1 MARRNGSKATVL
13 WACPVCRRRFAKIN
27 QAHSCRTQSL
37 TDHFRGKDPRLRAI
51 FASLISRLKTTG
63 PFRVD
68 AVETTINLIS
78 KHHFSGI
85 AIRRDYI
92 RVGFIA
98 DREIRDTRIV
108 RTQRVGDHRVSHWVV
123 VRSLDDVDAK
133 LLGWLAQAQALQA
146 RADA

>member
-1 MARRNGSKATVL
+1 MARRSGSNNTVL
-13 WACPVCRRRFAKIN
+13 WACPACRRRFAKIN
-27 QAHSCRTQSL
+27 QAHSCRTHSI

-51 FASLISRLKTTG
+51 FESLIGRLKTTG
-63 PFRVD
+63 PLRMD
-68 AVETTINLIS
+68 AVEPTINLIS
-78 KHHFSGI
+78 KYHFSGI

-98 DREIRDTRIV
+98 DREIRDRRIV
-108 RTQRVGDHRVSHWVV
+108 RTQRVGDHRVSHWVI
-123 VRSLDDVDAK
+123 VRSLHDVDAK